1 MFGDLFGGGSVAAP
15 EMDPEVKRANL
26 EMMGLGK
33 ERSAQALSR
42 GDEVYGQNRSR
53 MDRAATITGDMQG
66 LAADDARA
74 GAALYKEKGAPLL
87 DTIYGRNVFT
97 PDQRQSKVNE
107 AVGAAAAQ
115 SARALDKQT
124 QLAMRRA
131 AAAGVRFGL
140 DPKDTVAAV
149 TASVGAQ
156 NQARDATVADL
167 DARER
172 QMYDLVAGRE
182 AAGRQSQLSAA
193 NLGGA
198 LTGQVGQQQ
207 QVALGGIDA
216 STRALAPAMQSL
228 GNMTNFDTQA
238 QMAAFNAPGDQGFF
252 GEIAPI
258 VGMGAQLYGAG
269 AFGAPWWASKVAGGK
284 AVGADGGEIGQDVAG
299 YADGGRFEA
308 ILGSGIYAYA
318 DGGEVEFEDDDD
330 LQPALQRAD
339 GALTRGDGSGGT
351 LQGPGTGI
359 SDDIP
364 AVTDTG
370 EEIRVANGEY
380 IIPKDVVDILGED
393 FFDSLIQRLHTP
405 AALQREQGVA

>member
-1 MFGDLFGGGSVAAP
+1 MLGDLFGGGSVSAS
-15 EMDPEVKRANL
+15 EMDPEVKAANL

-33 ERSAQALSR
+33 ERSAQALAR
-42 GDEVYGQNRSR
+42 GDEVYGQNRTR

-97 PDQRQSKVNE
+97 PEQRQSKVNE
-107 AVGAAAAQ
+107 AVGDVDARFGRAVGAQ
-115 SARALDKQT
+115 TQQLARAG
-124 QLAMRRA
+124 A
-131 AAAGVRFGL
+131 RFGL
-140 DPKDTVAAV
+140 SLDPKQFAA
-149 TASVGAQ
+149 TAAARVGAQ
-156 NQARDATVADL
+156 NQARDSTIADL

-172 QMYDLVAGRE
+172 QMFDLISGRE
-182 AAGRQSQLSAA
+182 ALGRQSQLSAA

-216 STRALAPAMQSL
+216 ATRALAPAMQSL
-228 GNMTNFDTQA
+228 GNMTQFDTQA
-238 QMAAFNAPGDQGFF
+238 QMAAFNAPGDQGIL
-252 GEIAPI
+252 GDLAPF
-258 VGMGAQLYGAG
+258 AG
-269 AFGAPWWASKVAGGK
+269 AAAMYFGGPAWAAR
-284 AVGADGGEIGQDVAG
+284 GADGGRIYADGGEVG
-299 YADGGRFEA
+299 YADGGE
-308 ILGSGIYAYA
+308 LWPGSGIPMFA
-318 DGGEVEFEDDDD
+318 DGGEVEFEDDM
-330 LQPALQRAD
+330 QPALQRSD

-364 AVTDTG
+364 AVTDSG

-393 FFDSLIQRLHTP
+393 FFDGLVQRLHTP